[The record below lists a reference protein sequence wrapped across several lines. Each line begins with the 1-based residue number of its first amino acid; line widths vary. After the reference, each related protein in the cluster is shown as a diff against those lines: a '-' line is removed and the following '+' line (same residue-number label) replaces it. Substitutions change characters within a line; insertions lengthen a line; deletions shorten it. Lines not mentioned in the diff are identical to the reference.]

1 MMQTKKSYKKLLA
14 FMGPAY
20 LVSLGDIDSGNWA
33 TDIAE
38 VSGTAIGLNLIFSYS
53 NYIWG
58 TNYRF

>member
-1 MMQTKKSYKKLLA
+1 
-14 FMGPAY
+14 MGPAY

-38 VSGTAIGLNLIFSYS
+38 VSGTTIGLNLIFSYS
-53 NYIWG
+53 NYIWC